1 MQLGSTVDW
10 QRGLEGPVGVTP
22 VIVGA
27 GPAGLATA
35 ACLRELG
42 IDPIVLERGDGVG
55 QSWRNRY
62 ERLHLHTPRIQSHL
76 PGFRIPRSFGR
87 WVSRADV
94 VRYLEAYARHHG
106 ITPRLGVAV
115 EGIDRV
121 DGSWCVAT
129 SDGDL
134 TAPAVVVATG
144 YNGVPVTPAWPGVEE
159 FTGTLFHAADYRVP
173 DPYLGDAVL
182 VVGTGNTGAE
192 IAADLAEN
200 GARQVWL
207 SVRTPPHIVPRTV
220 GGIPVTLLGI
230 GNEYGPAAVTD
241 PINAALQRLTVGDL
255 RHHGMPKPDKGLV
268 AQYRETDSIPIID
281 VGLIE
286 QLKAGRVQPVGAVEG
301 FDGDDVLLADGT
313 RLAAD
318 VVIAATGYR
327 TGLAELVG
335 HLGVLDDR
343 GRPLVHD
350 RETHPDAPGLHF
362 VGLTNPLIGLLNA
375 IRIDARRTARAI
387 ADAAG

>member
-1 MQLGSTVDW
+1 MNS
-10 QRGLEGPVGVTP
+10 TP

-35 ACLRELG
+35 ACLRRLG
-42 IDPIVLERGDGVG
+42 IDPLVVERSEGVG
-55 QSWRNRY
+55 NSWRNRY

-76 PGFRIPRSFGR
+76 PGFRIPRSFGQ

-106 ITPRLGVAV
+106 ITPRLGIDVQR
-115 EGIDRV
+115 IDRA
-121 DGSWCVAT
+121 DRSWRVTT

-134 TAPAVVVATG
+134 MAPAVVVATG
-144 YNGVPVTPAWPGVEE
+144 YNDVPVTPPWAGIEE
-159 FTGTLFHAADYRVP
+159 FTGTVVHAAEYRVP
-173 DPYLGDAVL
+173 DPYVGTDVL

-192 IAADLAEN
+192 IAADLAEG
-200 GARQVWL
+200 GAGQVWL

-220 GGIPVTLLGI
+220 AGIPVTLLGI
-230 GNEYGPAAVTD
+230 GNEYSPTAIAD
-241 PINAALQRLTVGDL
+241 PINGVLERLTVGDL
-255 RHHGMPKPDKGLV
+255 RRYGLPKPDKGLV

-286 QLKAGRVQPVGAVEG
+286 QLKAGRVQPVAAVEA
-301 FDGDDVLLADGT
+301 FDGDEVVLADGT

-327 TGLAELVG
+327 PGLARLVG
-335 HLGVLDDR
+335 HLGVVDDR

-350 RETHPDAPGLHF
+350 RDTHPDAPGLYF

-375 IRIDARRTARAI
+375 IRIDAKKTARAI
-387 ADAAG
+387 ADATG